1 MQKITPHLWLDRRSR
16 DALAFYAGAFE
27 NSRVIRSATLGN
39 TPSGSVEIVILQLA
53 GQTFQF
59 LLAGP
64 EFKFTP
70 AVSFLVS
77 CATTAEAEALWKR
90 FSEGGQVLMPF
101 ASYPFS
107 ELYGWCQDRHGL
119 SWQVMFVSGRE
130 IQQKITPMLMFIGA
144 NCGRAEEA
152 ILFYTSLF
160 PDSAVGHLVRY
171 GAGEIPETEGTVK
184 YGAFSLA
191 GQNFVVMDS
200 ARAHPFAFNEAIS
213 LMVRCNNQQEVD
225 RLWTALSADPRAEQC
240 GWLKDRYGLSW
251 QIVPRVMDDM
261 MQRGTPEQM
270 ARVTQAFL
278 KMKKFDIA
286 TLQRAFDK

>member
-16 DALAFYAGAFE
+16 DALALYAGAFE
-27 NSRVIRSATLGN
+27 NSRVIRSTTLGN
-39 TPSGSVEIVILQLA
+39 TPSGTVEIVILQLA

-70 AVSFLVS
+70 AVSFLLS

-152 ILFYTSLF
+152 MLFYTSLF
-160 PDSAVGHLVRY
+160 SDSAVGHLVRY

-184 YGAFSLA
+184 YGAFALA

-200 ARAHPFAFNEAIS
+200 VRAHPFAFNEAIS
-213 LMVRCNNQQEVD
+213 FMVRCENQQEVD

-286 TLQRAFDK
+286 TLQLAFDN

>member
-1 MQKITPHLWLDRRSR
+1 MQKITPHLWLNRRSR
-16 DALAFYAGAFE
+16 DALALYTGAFE
-27 NSRVIRSATLGN
+27 NSRVISSATLGN
-39 TPSGSVEIVILQLA
+39 TPSGAVEIVILQLA
-53 GQTFQF
+53 EQTFQF

-77 CATTAEAEALWKR
+77 CATTAEAEALWNR

-107 ELYGWCQDRHGL
+107 ELYGWCQDRHDL

-130 IQQKITPMLMFIGA
+130 IQQKITPMLMFIDA

-152 ILFYTSLF
+152 MLFYTSLF

-200 ARAHPFAFNEAIS
+200 ARAHPFGFNEAIS
-213 LMVRCNNQQEVD
+213 FMVRCENQQEVD

-278 KMKKFDIA
+278 KMKKFDIT
-286 TLQRAFDK
+286 TLQLAFDN